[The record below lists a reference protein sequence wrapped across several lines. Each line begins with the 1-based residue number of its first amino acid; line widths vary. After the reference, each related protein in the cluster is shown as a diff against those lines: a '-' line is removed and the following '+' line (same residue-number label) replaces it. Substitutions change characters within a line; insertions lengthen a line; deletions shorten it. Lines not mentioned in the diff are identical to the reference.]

1 MNDIV
6 LCFIIIMILLK
17 DYDVCKKAAVVAF
30 SFLPFT
36 VQSEVQESR
45 WSMQLLLVIV

>member
-6 LCFIIIMILLK
+6 LCLIIMILLK
-17 DYDVCKKAAVVAF
+17 DYNVCKEADVVAF

-36 VQSEVQESR
+36 VQSEVQESH
-45 WSMQLLLVIV
+45 